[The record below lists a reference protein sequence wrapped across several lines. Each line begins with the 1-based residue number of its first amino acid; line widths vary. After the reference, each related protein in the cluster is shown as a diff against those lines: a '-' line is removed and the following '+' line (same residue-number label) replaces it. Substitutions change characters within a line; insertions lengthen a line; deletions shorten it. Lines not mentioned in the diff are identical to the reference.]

1 MEIAYISSSGV
12 KCYDEYVWLGYTSQ
26 KYRRNTEIFEW
37 ILCILTLFYRRDILF
52 LPLGSETIMDQQ
64 NRLSL
69 LGWAVTK
76 MLFLVQL
83 GCNTDATTQN
93 MF

>member
-1 MEIAYISSSGV
+1 M
-12 KCYDEYVWLGYTSQ
+12 WLGYTSQ

-83 GCNTDATTQN
+83 VVTKMLPLKTCFRFSLFAATVLSEHN
-93 MF
+93 